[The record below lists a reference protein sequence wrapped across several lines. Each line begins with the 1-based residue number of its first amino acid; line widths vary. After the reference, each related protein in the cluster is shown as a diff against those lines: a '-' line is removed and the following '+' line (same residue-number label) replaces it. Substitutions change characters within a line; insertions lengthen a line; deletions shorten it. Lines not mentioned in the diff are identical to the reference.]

1 MQVVYS
7 RCAGLDIHKKTV
19 VACAITPKESGGY
32 HQEIKTFATMT
43 TDLLALSDWLTER
56 ECSVV
61 AMEST
66 GEYWRPVFN
75 ILEANLEVILVNAHH
90 IKNVPGRKTDIKD
103 AQWIGELLMHGLL
116 RASFIPP
123 LEQRDL
129 RDLVRHRTKFVKE
142 RTNLVNRVQKVL
154 EGANIK
160 LASVVSDVMGVSSR
174 AMLDAIIKGEEN
186 PEVMAN
192 LGSKRLK
199 NKEDAL
205 KEALTGRVRPHQ
217 RFILSELLTQIDG
230 INQTIKRFNQE
241 IEEYCAPF
249 SEAVE
254 LLDTIPGVAR
264 ATAEL
269 IVAEIGTDMSRFP
282 TANHLASW
290 AGISPGNCQS
300 GGKRLSSK
308 IGKGNNSLRVGLVQA
323 AHGAKRTKGYLCA
336 QYRRIA
342 SRRGKKRATI
352 ALAHSILIIAYH
364 LILRHEPYKDLGGDY
379 FEKQKPEQTKN
390 RLMKRLQKLGDEVS
404 LKELRTTSTVMA

>member
-1 MQVVYS
+1 MRLVYS
-7 RCAGLDIHKKTV
+7 RCAGLDVHKKTV
-19 VACAITPKESGGY
+19 VACAITPQEDGGWNK
-32 HQEIKTFATMT
+32 EIKTFATMT
-43 TDLLALSDWLTER
+43 KDLLALSDWLTER
-56 ECSVV
+56 ECTHI

-174 AMLDAIIKGEEN
+174 AILDAIIKGEET
-186 PEVMAN
+186 PEQMAN

-199 NKEDAL
+199 NKGEPL
-205 KEALTGRVRPHQ
+205 KQALTGKVRPHQ
-217 RFILSELLTQIDG
+217 RFILSELLTQIDS

-241 IEEYCAPF
+241 IEEYCSPF

-336 QYRRIA
+336 QYRRIV
-342 SRRGKKRATI
+342 SRRGKKRAII
-352 ALAHSILIIAYH
+352 AVAHSILIIA
-364 LILRHEPYKDLGGDY
+364 
-379 FEKQKPEQTKN
+379 
-390 RLMKRLQKLGDEVS
+390 
-404 LKELRTTSTVMA
+404 

>member
-1 MQVVYS
+1 
-7 RCAGLDIHKKTV
+7 
-19 VACAITPKESGGY
+19 
-32 HQEIKTFATMT
+32 
-43 TDLLALSDWLTER
+43 
-56 ECSVV
+56 
-61 AMEST
+61 
-66 GEYWRPVFN
+66 
-75 ILEANLEVILVNAHH
+75 
-90 IKNVPGRKTDIKD
+90 
-103 AQWIGELLMHGLL
+103 MHGLL

-129 RDLVRHRTKFVKE
+129 RENVRHRTKFVKE

-174 AMLDAIIKGEEN
+174 AMLDAIIKGEEK

-199 NKEDAL
+199 NKRDAL
-205 KEALTGRVRPHQ
+205 KEALTGKVRPHQ
-217 RFILSELLTQIDG
+217 RFILAELLAQIDS

-282 TANHLASW
+282 TA
-290 AGISPGNCQS
+290 
-300 GGKRLSSK
+300 
-308 IGKGNNSLRVGLVQA
+308 
-323 AHGAKRTKGYLCA
+323 GAF
-336 QYRRIA
+336 
-342 SRRGKKRATI
+342 SF
-352 ALAHSILIIAYH
+352 
-364 LILRHEPYKDLGGDY
+364 LGGN
-379 FEKQKPEQTKN
+379 FS
-390 RLMKRLQKLGDEVS
+390 R
-404 LKELRTTSTVMA
+404 